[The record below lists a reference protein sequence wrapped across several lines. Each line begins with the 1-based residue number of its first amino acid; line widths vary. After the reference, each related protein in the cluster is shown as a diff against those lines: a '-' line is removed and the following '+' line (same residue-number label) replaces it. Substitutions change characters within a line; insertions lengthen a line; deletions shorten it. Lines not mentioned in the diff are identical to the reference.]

1 MERAGGLN
9 APRPLRAVVVDVDF
23 TLIPPGPRFQGPGYA
38 ATCETHGVAV
48 DAACFE
54 AAVAHALPML
64 DDLADPL
71 YDHGLF
77 IAYTAAIIERMGGLG
92 EGVRRAAAEIYEDW
106 AANHHF
112 DLYDDVHD
120 VLPGLAARGL
130 TLGVISN
137 SHRSLEAFTEHFAL
151 DRYVRTHVSAHP
163 NRYMKPHPSIFE
175 AALLSAGV
183 AAGEAVMV
191 GDSLKADV
199 RGALNVGMRAVW
211 LRRSGD
217 DSAERPAHVPM
228 IRRLHDLPA
237 LLDAEPSA
245 R

>member
-1 MERAGGLN
+1 VERCGGMN
-9 APRPLRAVVVDVDF
+9 APRPLRAVFFDVDF
-23 TLIPPGPRFQGPGYA
+23 TLIHPGPRFQGPGYA

-112 DLYDDVHD
+112 DLYDDVQD
-120 VLPGLAARGL
+120 VLPALAARGL
-130 TLGVISN
+130 ALGVISN
-137 SHRSLEAFTEHFAL
+137 SHRSLEAFTEHFSL

-175 AALLSAGV
+175 AALASAGV
-183 AAGEAVMV
+183 APGEAVMV

-237 LLDAEPSA
+237 LLEPEPA
-245 R
+245 VR

>member
-1 MERAGGLN
+1 MN
-9 APRPLRAVVVDVDF
+9 APRPLRAVFFDVDF
-23 TLIPPGPRFQGPGYA
+23 TLIHAGPRFQGPGYA

-77 IAYTAAIIERMGGLG
+77 IAYAAAIIERMGGLG

-112 DLYDDVHD
+112 DLYDDVQD
-120 VLPGLAARGL
+120 VLPALAARGL
-130 TLGVISN
+130 ALGVISN
-137 SHRSLEAFTEHFAL
+137 SHRSLEAFTEHFSL

-175 AALLSAGV
+175 AALASAGV
-183 AAGEAVMV
+183 APGEAVMV

-237 LLDAEPSA
+237 LLEPEPA
-245 R
+245 VR